1 MLSQGVCCGMGMGL
15 VFVLLVSIMATYFQ
29 KRRVVA
35 IGIVIIGAAFGGII
49 YPIIFQVILSRI
61 EFH

>member
-1 MLSQGVCCGMGMGL
+1 MGL

-35 IGIVIIGAAFGGII
+35 IGIVIIGAALVVLFI
-49 YPIIFQVILSRI
+49 Q
-61 EFH
+61 